1 MAEERRVTAELE
13 RIEEQLRRSFE
24 GEAWHGP
31 AVLETL
37 AGVSHGDAASHPIEG
52 AHSIWEL
59 ALHLSGTYRLVLR
72 RLTGDGRQ
80 LTKEEDWPPPPEAT
94 GEAWVETIEQLRRL
108 NQELR
113 SAVRAFPSERLD
125 DPLVSSAPYTAY
137 TQFIGITQHD
147 LYHAGQIT
155 ILKRALQRRDR
166 ETGISRHWRGVC
178 KRERADAYIAHLQAE
193 TFPALSR
200 IPGFVRASILKREV
214 DAGTEFQ
221 IVTAWESREAIQ
233 AFSGPDLEAAVVPAV
248 VRDMMVEFDERV
260 CHYEVV
266 AEGSA

>member
-1 MAEERRVTAELE
+1 MTAELE

-37 AGVSHGDAASHPIEG
+37 AGVSHEDAAAHPIEG

-59 ALHLSGTYRLVLR
+59 ALHLSSDYRLVLR

-80 LTKEEDWPPPPEAT
+80 LTKEEGWPPPPEAT
-94 GEAWVETIEQLRRL
+94 KEAWAETVERLRRL

-113 SAVRAFPSERLD
+113 NAVRGVPSERLD
-125 DPLVSSAPYTAY
+125 DQLVPSVPYTAY
-137 TQFIGITQHD
+137 TQFIGITQHG
-147 LYHAGQIT
+147 LYHAGQIA
-155 ILKRALQRRDR
+155 ILKRALRGD
-166 ETGISRHWRGVC
+166 GSAVISRHWRGVS
-178 KRERADAYIAHLQAE
+178 KRERAEAYTAHLQAE
-193 TFPALSR
+193 TFPALTK

-214 DAGTEFQ
+214 DRGTEFE
-221 IVTAWESREAIQ
+221 IVTVWKSREAIR
-233 AFSGPDLEAAVVPAV
+233 AFAGPDLEAAVVPAV

-260 CHYEVV
+260 RHYEVV
-266 AEGSA
+266 HGAEGSA

>member
-1 MAEERRVTAELE
+1 VTAELE

-37 AGVSHGDAASHPIEG
+37 AGVSHEDAAAHPIEG
-52 AHSIWEL
+52 AHSISEL
-59 ALHLSGTYRLVLR
+59 VLHLSSDYELVLR

-94 GEAWVETIEQLRRL
+94 EEAWVETVERLRRL
-108 NQELR
+108 SLELR
-113 SAVRAFPSERLD
+113 GAVRAFPSELLD
-125 DPLVSSAPYTAY
+125 DPLAPSAPYAAY
-137 TQFIGITQHD
+137 TQFSGITQHD
-147 LYHAGQIT
+147 LYHAGQIA

-166 ETGISRHWRGVC
+166 WAISRHWRGVS

-193 TFPALSR
+193 TFPALTR
-200 IPGFVRASILKREV
+200 IPGFVRASILKREL
-214 DAGTEFQ
+214 DRGTEFQ
-221 IVTAWESREAIQ
+221 IVTVWRSREAIQ

-260 CHYEVV
+260 RHYEVV
-266 AEGSA
+266 AAVETARGT